1 MPEPSLLS
9 PWKLP
14 NEICFGMSW
23 GEPCDTA
30 GGRSDDTRLRRS
42 GNAKSTA
49 IQMQMIHHPIAGN
62 ENRDRSLRT
71 SGAATDS
78 VDAATTDIVIPSSR
92 SECAA
97 AMH

>member
-14 NEICFGMSW
+14 NEICLGISW

-42 GNAKSTA
+42 GNANSTA
-49 IQMQMIHHPIAGN
+49 IQMQIIHHATAGK
-62 ENRDRSLRT
+62 ENRDRPLYISGGATT
-71 SGAATDS
+71 SAC
-78 VDAATTDIVIPSSR
+78 AATTDIVIPSSR
-92 SECAA
+92 SECATA
-97 AMH
+97 TR